1 MLLPV
6 LLFSLFA
13 LFAAVGAYLIAA
25 HLRSRKA
32 GVWAAAATVLF
43 FAVLFAGVLTLL
55 QQAGL

>member
-1 MLLPV
+1 MFLPV

-13 LFAAVGAYLIAA
+13 LFAAVGAYLIVA

-32 GVWAAAATVLF
+32 GVWAAAATMLF

-55 QQAGL
+55 RSAGF